1 MPRKTMT
8 TKTPPVRATAP
19 IAPMPLRGRTRRG
32 QGEAGLDLSN
42 QRVSDNFEDR
52 GRGSR
57 YTINIETS
65 PRPRRTRP
73 PGSVIGA
80 EAGRRM
86 TRNRVAIP

>member
-1 MPRKTMT
+1 MPRKTVT

-57 YTINIETS
+57 YTINIETR
-65 PRPRRTRP
+65 PRPRRA
-73 PGSVIGA
+73 PGAVIGTDV
-80 EAGRRM
+80 GQRR
-86 TRNRVAIP
+86 TRTRVAIP